1 MFDETISFEK
11 ALYLIDKAIRPA
23 YLTKIQQLVLRH
35 TWEGKTYSEIAARYN
50 YDSEYIKSVGCEL
63 WQLLSKAF
71 GKQVNKSNFS
81 QFIRREAISITYLTE
96 ENTSL
101 LESLNG
107 HKKLKKFQDWG
118 TAPDISYFQ
127 GRTTE
132 QTNLISW
139 SDNRDC
145 RLIVILGMV
154 GIGKTTLAIKLAQQL
169 QEQFDLVIWR
179 SLRNAPPVRDIL
191 KSILSCFE
199 SRSGKEQPTSL
210 EEEIARLLSYLR
222 QYRCLLIFDDIQSL
236 LGCGTCSFHYRE
248 GYEGYGQL
256 LRSIICT
263 QHQSLLLAT
272 SRMKPKGLTF
282 YEEKRVRFFSLE
294 GLQPETLRGMLRHRI
309 QTVNSDEQWA
319 YLLDYYLY
327 NPQILNIIA
336 TEIQQVFKGNISQ
349 FIEQQPLIPPEI
361 SSLIAQE
368 FNSLTSLE
376 KEIAYWLAIDPS
388 CENLELLAKRIMK
401 PIAKTQ
407 LLEGLNSLQERSLV
421 EKKDSRYTL
430 RSLIKEYLRQELIKQ
445 AI

>member
-1 MFDETISFEK
+1 MFDQTISFEK
-11 ALYLIDKAIRPA
+11 ALYLIDNAIKPA
-23 YLTKIQQLVLRH
+23 YLTKVQQLVLRDA
-35 TWEGKTYSEIAARYN
+35 WEGKTYMEIANSYN

-63 WQLLSKAF
+63 WKLLSRAF
-71 GKQVNKSNFS
+71 GQQVNKNNFS
-81 QFIRREAISITYLTE
+81 QFIKREAISISYLAQ
-96 ENTSL
+96 ENTSFP
-101 LESLNG
+101 ESLNG
-107 HKKLKKFQDWG
+107 RKKLQDWG

-127 GRTTE
+127 GRTIE

-139 SDNRDC
+139 INNRES

-154 GIGKTTLAIKLAQQL
+154 GIGKTTLATKLAQQL
-169 QEQFDLVIWR
+169 QEQFDFVIWR

-236 LGCGTCSFHYRE
+236 LGCGTGSFYYRE

-256 LRSIICT
+256 LRSIICS
-263 QHQSLLLAT
+263 QHQSLLLTT
-272 SRMKPKGLTF
+272 SRIKPKGLTF

-294 GLQPETLRGMLRHRI
+294 GLPPETLREMLRHRI
-309 QTVNSDEQWA
+309 QTVNSDEQWE

-336 TEIQQVFKGNISQ
+336 TQMRQAFKGNISQ

-421 EKKDSRYTL
+421 EKKDSCYSL

>member
-1 MFDETISFEK
+1 MFDQTISFEK
-11 ALYLIDKAIRPA
+11 ALYLIDNAIKPA
-23 YLTKIQQLVLRH
+23 YLTKVQQLVLRDS
-35 TWEGKTYSEIAARYN
+35 WEGKTYMEIANSYN

-63 WQLLSKAF
+63 WKLLSRAF
-71 GKQVNKSNFS
+71 GQQVNKNNFS
-81 QFIRREAISITYLTE
+81 QFIKREAISISYLAQ
-96 ENTSL
+96 ENTSFP
-101 LESLNG
+101 ESLNG
-107 HKKLKKFQDWG
+107 RKKLQDWG

-127 GRTTE
+127 GRTIE

-139 SDNRDC
+139 INNRES

-154 GIGKTTLAIKLAQQL
+154 GIGKTTLATKLAQQL
-169 QEQFDLVIWR
+169 QEQFDFVIWR

-236 LGCGTCSFHYRE
+236 LGCGTGSFHYRE

-272 SRMKPKGLTF
+272 SRIKPKVLTF
-282 YEEKRVRFFSLE
+282 YKEKRVRFFSLE
-294 GLQPETLRGMLRHRI
+294 GLQPETLREMLRHRI

-336 TEIQQVFKGNISQ
+336 TEMQQAFKGNISQ

-376 KEIAYWLAIDPS
+376 KEIASWLAIDPS

-421 EKKDSRYTL
+421 EKKDSYYTL